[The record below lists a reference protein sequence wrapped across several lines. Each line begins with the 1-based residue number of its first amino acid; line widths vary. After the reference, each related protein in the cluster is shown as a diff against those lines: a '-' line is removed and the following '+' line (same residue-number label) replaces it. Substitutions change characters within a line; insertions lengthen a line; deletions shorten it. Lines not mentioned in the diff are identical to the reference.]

1 MSNFTANVVVFPV
14 FLEFLPLMISHIS
27 SSVADAKQFP
37 TGRLT
42 LPYFFTLSLVER
54 RDPSNSEL
62 HPRRHKLFKEE
73 IFPRTG
79 YCKYHAIRKSQ
90 G

>member
-1 MSNFTANVVVFPV
+1 MSNFTANFVFFAV
-14 FLEFLPLMISHIS
+14 FLEFLPLKISHIS

-42 LPYFFTLSLVER
+42 LPFFFTLSLDER
-54 RDPSNSEL
+54 RDSINSEL

-73 IFPRTG
+73 IFPRMG
-79 YCKYHAIRKSQ
+79 YRKYHAIRKSQ